1 MSFEK
6 DQPKRTFALG
16 QESLVLG
23 EGHFTLVNLQRDEAT
38 AVYRGGDTFVRIG
51 RPDKM
56 VPNFNLHKKMES
68 AGFPVPR
75 LIDSGNY
82 GELFYFTEKSLGD
95 RHLGDEFAVDV
106 EATGEIS
113 EEHFNQLVSLV
124 KKFALAQYGTAKAED
139 VESLRNGIH
148 LELLCKEML
157 EDDAVKLQAKFKE
170 VTERLSVFPYVITH
184 GDFNPHNI
192 YECGVIDFEDSFY
205 GPFGY
210 DLTTALVHIR
220 NFPLED
226 TDEFRALYNFTPEQ
240 IERFTD
246 ALDAISTDLGLP
258 PLSLYTDDLD
268 FLRTIWSAV
277 RMAKYPNLQEF
288 RFNRLRSDFLS

>member
-6 DQPKRTFALG
+6 DQPRRTFALG
-16 QESLVLG
+16 QESLVLW

-82 GELFYFTEKSLGD
+82 GDLFYFTEESLGD
-95 RHLGDEFAVDV
+95 RHLGDEFAVDM

-139 VESLRNGIH
+139 VDSLKDGVH
-148 LELLCKEML
+148 LDLLCKEMH
-157 EDDAVKLQAKFKE
+157 EVDAIKLQAKFKE

-184 GDFNPHNI
+184 GDFNPHNL
-192 YECGVIDFEDSFY
+192 YESGVIDFEDSFY

-220 NFPLED
+220 NFSLED
-226 TDEFRALYNFTPEQ
+226 TAEFRAQYSFNTEQ
-240 IERFTD
+240 TRRFTETLD
-246 ALDAISTDLGLP
+246 ALSSDLGIP

-268 FLRTIWSAV
+268 FLRAIWSAV
-277 RMAKYPNLQEF
+277 RMEKYPSLQKF